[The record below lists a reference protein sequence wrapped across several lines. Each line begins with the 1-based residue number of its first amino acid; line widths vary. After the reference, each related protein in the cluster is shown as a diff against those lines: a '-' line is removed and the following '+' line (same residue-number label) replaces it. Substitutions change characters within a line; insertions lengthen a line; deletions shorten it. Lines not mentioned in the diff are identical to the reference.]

1 MLTTAQ
7 ANHQQTK
14 PMLSELLGGSWEKT
28 EVTLEAKEGKSA
40 VNLDWFVLQGASH
53 VNHMA
58 SWNV

>member
-1 MLTTAQ
+1 
-7 ANHQQTK
+7 
-14 PMLSELLGGSWEKT
+14 MLSELLGGSWEKT